1 MSARV
6 YGLETISFT
15 IQAGTRVGAG
25 LIEFSSR
32 QISYT
37 TGDTEVTVTATPE
50 HGRTACKSAACLGTA
65 SITSSVENTQST
77 STPLSS
83 LSSRSSPHPDFR
95 SFANECLPWCYPY
108 SITNWP

>member
-1 MSARV
+1 MGAQV
-6 YGLETISFT
+6 YGRETISFT
-15 IQAGTRVGAG
+15 IEAGTRVGAG

-50 HGRTACKSAACLGTA
+50 HGRTAFDLHTA
-65 SITSSVENTQST
+65 FDSILSVFPS
-77 STPLSS
+77 
-83 LSSRSSPHPDFR
+83 HPDFR
-95 SFANECLPWCYPY
+95 SFANECLSWCYPY